1 MTLASALVLLL
12 AALAFALAPIIT
24 PPFTGYDPGQFPV
37 EIAQPAVQ
45 PAGYAFAIWSLI
57 YLWLILHAAFGLWKR
72 QRHPAWV
79 RVRPALT
86 LAVVLGTVWL
96 AIAASSPFWA
106 TVVILVMA
114 GAAILAFLQAPT
126 EPDRW
131 LLSAP
136 LAIFAGWLT
145 AASAVSTGVLLAGY
159 GYLGNE
165 EAAYDM
171 MAAVLILGVLVQ
183 WRKPR
188 MPVYG
193 LTLAWALVGIGVA
206 NWGSGT
212 PVAWVAFGIAALT
225 LVAVSLLARR
235 GKGQIP

>member
-1 MTLASALVLLL
+1 MTTPLAPILLV
-12 AALAFALAPIIT
+12 ATLAFALAPIIT

-86 LAVVLGTVWL
+86 LAVVLGTLWL
-96 AIAASSPFWA
+96 AIAVSSPVWA

-114 GAAILAFLQAPT
+114 GAANLAFLKAPT

-131 LLSAP
+131 ILSAP

-171 MAAVLILGVLVQ
+171 MAALLILGLLVQ

-193 LTLAWALVGIGVA
+193 LTLAWALAGIGVA
-206 NWGSGT
+206 NLGSGT
-212 PVAWVAFGIAALT
+212 PVAWVAFGIAALA
-225 LVAVSLLARR
+225 LAAVSLLARR
-235 GKGQIP
+235 G

>member
-1 MTLASALVLLL
+1 MTHPFALVLLL
-12 AALAFALAPIIT
+12 ATLAFALAPIIT

-106 TVVILVMA
+106 TLVILVMA
-114 GAAILAFLQAPT
+114 GAAIMAFLRAPT

-145 AASAVSTGVLLAGY
+145 AASAVSTGVLLAGN

-206 NWGSGT
+206 NLGTGT
-212 PVAWVAFGIAALT
+212 PVAWVAFGIAAAA

-235 GKGQIP
+235 G

>member
-1 MTLASALVLLL
+1 MTHPSALVLLL
-12 AALAFALAPIIT
+12 ATLAFALAPIIT

-37 EIAQPAVQ
+37 QIAQPAVQ

-57 YLWLILHAAFGLWKR
+57 YLWLILHAAFGLWRR

-114 GAAILAFLQAPT
+114 AAAILAFLRAPT

-193 LTLAWALVGIGVA
+193 VTLAWALVGIGVA
-206 NWGSGT
+206 NLGSGT
-212 PVAWVAFGIAALT
+212 PVAWVAFGIAAVA
-225 LVAVSLLARR
+225 LVAVGLLARR
-235 GKGQIP
+235 G

>member
-1 MTLASALVLLL
+1 MTTPLAPILLV
-12 AALAFALAPIIT
+12 ATLAFALAPIIT

-86 LAVVLGTVWL
+86 LAVVLGTLWL
-96 AIAASSPFWA
+96 AIAVSSPVWA

-114 GAAILAFLQAPT
+114 GAANLAFLKAPT

-131 LLSAP
+131 ILSAP

-171 MAAVLILGVLVQ
+171 LAAVLILGLLVQ

-206 NWGSGT
+206 NLGSG
-212 PVAWVAFGIAALT
+212 
-225 LVAVSLLARR
+225 
-235 GKGQIP
+235 